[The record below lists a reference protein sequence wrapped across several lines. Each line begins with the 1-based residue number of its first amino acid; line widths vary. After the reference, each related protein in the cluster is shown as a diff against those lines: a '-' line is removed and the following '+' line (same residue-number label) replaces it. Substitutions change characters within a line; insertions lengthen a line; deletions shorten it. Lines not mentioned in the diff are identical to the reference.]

1 MKVLWYYILYI
12 VLTTNTLMEVNAF
25 FLHFS
30 VIVVSLSYM
39 TFTNSSKKLQ
49 KDLNNNLLI
58 SGYRL
63 HPKSNTIQKA
73 LGQLLNRF
81 QCTGVRHLPFNFLH
95 LFIKTKKR
103 CKKGTKFEWLG
114 RQRTRCK

>member
-39 TFTNSSKKLQ
+39 SLCQIHSSKKLQ

-63 HPKSNTIQKA
+63 HSKSNTIQKA
-73 LGQLLNRF
+73 LGQ
-81 QCTGVRHLPFNFLH
+81 
-95 LFIKTKKR
+95 
-103 CKKGTKFEWLG
+103 
-114 RQRTRCK
+114 RQRLLVNQKFHKSL

>member
-12 VLTTNTLMEVNAF
+12 VLTTNTLMEVNEF

-49 KDLNNNLLI
+49 KDLNNNLLM

-81 QCTGVRHLPFNFLH
+81 PPVHWCQPFNFLH

-114 RQRTRCK
+114 RRRTRSK